1 MWQSHSQVGTL
12 PELLRDRAQKSPEKE
27 ALIWLQGGE
36 IPSNPLT
43 FGQLDLR
50 ARAIAYRLQ
59 SQLKIGE
66 RVLLVYP
73 YDAGL
78 EFISAFLGCL
88 YAGVVPVPS
97 HSPRNRYGWDDLK
110 ARLLSSQASAL
121 LTVSRLKNRLKGNLE
136 KIEELEKIIQRSDF
150 WILPNLI
157 PDQEAKSWQCPNIKP
172 DSLAF
177 LQYTSGS
184 TGIPK
189 GVMITHSQLIHNQ
202 NVLWAAF
209 GHSERSVGMGW
220 LPLFHDMGL
229 IGNLIQPLYVG
240 FLCVLMS
247 PISFMQKPVRWL
259 NAISK
264 FRATTSGGP
273 NFAYDLLC
281 RYVSEKQRQ
290 TLNLSSWEV
299 AFVGAEPVQEK
310 TLSQFARKF
319 ASCGFEKRAFYPCY
333 GMAEATL
340 FISGGHKTKL
350 PTVLTV
356 DEGAVKNHQVR
367 QPLSSQIGTQEKPC
381 SRTLVSC
388 GYTWGKERIV
398 IANPEKQTLCASDEI
413 GEIWVSG
420 EGIGKG
426 YWQQPIAT
434 AETFYAYLQ
443 DTGEGPFLRT
453 GDLGFLYQGELFI
466 TGRRHDVMVFWGL
479 NHYPQQIEQT
489 VQRCHQAFENQS
501 GAAFAVQINGENR
514 LVIAQEVKRRDRHR
528 MKVSEVVEPIR
539 WAIFNQHLIDVYSI
553 ILLKPGTIPKTSSGK
568 IQRSRCREQFLEK
581 TLPILDQW
589 QASCDQAYDM
599 PTLIGRYLNPL
610 VHLKRYCV
618 QAQTYLNRTF
628 NQF

>member
-1 MWQSHSQVGTL
+1 MQQFHSQVGTL
-12 PELLRDRAQKSPEKE
+12 TKLLRDRAEKCPEKE

-36 IPSNPLT
+36 TPSTPLT

-66 RVLLVYP
+66 RVILVYP

-78 EFISAFLGCL
+78 EFITAFIGCL

-97 HSPRNRYGWDDLK
+97 HAPRNRYGWDDLQ
-110 ARLLSSQASAL
+110 ARLLCSQASAL
-121 LTVSRLKNRLKGNLE
+121 LTVSHLKTRLQQKLG
-136 KIEELEKIIQRSDF
+136 KIEELGKIIQSSDF
-150 WILPNLI
+150 WIIPNLI
-157 PDQEAKSWQCPNIKP
+157 PNHEANHWQCPNLKEEA
-172 DSLAF
+172 LAF

-189 GVMITHSQLIHNQ
+189 GVMITHSQLLHNQ

-290 TLNLSSWEV
+290 SLDLSSWEV

-310 TLSQFARKF
+310 TLSQFARLF
-319 ASCGFEKRAFYPCY
+319 APCGFQKRAFYPCY

-350 PTVLTV
+350 PTVLSV
-356 DEGAVKNHQVR
+356 DEGALKNHQVR
-367 QPLSSQIGTQEKPC
+367 QSPSSQETSS

-388 GYTWGKERIV
+388 GYAWGKERIV

-420 EGIGKG
+420 KGIGKG

-434 AETFYAYLQ
+434 EETFYAYLQ
-443 DTGEGPFLRT
+443 DTGESPFLRT
-453 GDLGFLYQGELFI
+453 GDLGFLHQGELFI

-514 LVIAQEVKRRDRHR
+514 LVIAQEVNRRDRHR
-528 MKVSEVVEPIR
+528 IKASEVVESIR

-553 ILLKPGTIPKTSSGK
+553 ILLKPGTIPKTTSGK
-568 IQRSRCREQFLEK
+568 VQRSRCREQFLEK

-589 QASCDQAYDM
+589 QASSDQASDI
-599 PTLIGRYLNPL
+599 PTLMGRYLNPL
-610 VHLKRYCV
+610 VHLQRYCV

-628 NQF
+628 NQFWNE